1 MRDAL
6 FFSKLRVM
14 LCGWRWKSYRRAS
27 WLKARWRQMH
37 RRVQRLARDR
47 FVSSPSNPSS
57 SSFLLEPLESR
68 LLLAADLTGVVQS
81 AVQLD
86 PAVPTNTASA
96 VVQVQNVGNQNVSQ
110 SQIGVYASLDT
121 TLDASDVL
129 LGTAN
134 TGQLNAGQSKNVTTN
149 LTIPNSLDALTY
161 RLLAKLD
168 HANTI
173 SENSEANN
181 LAVGG
186 TINVKWQFGTV
197 PGRSGSTTLTL
208 KDADGTTVT
217 FGLSGPGLGEV
228 IKDGASWDL
237 KVTGTTASSAVT
249 ITTNNGGNGRVT
261 LNDIHV
267 FGPLSTFLAATTDLT
282 GTMAID
288 GPVNIPGAAPG
299 TLTLGS
305 IQGGTVAV
313 PSVEALTVLGAVSNA
328 KFYIGT
334 TFGQDGQ
341 PGGTGADADTYG
353 AGTIG
358 LFTVT
363 GAMTNTAVRVGIN
376 PVDGLYGNGD
386 DQLVGGT
393 NSAIGGIVIGGSL
406 SADTRF
412 YAGRFPTQYLNGLTL
427 KPTAG
432 DVHFLS
438 NFGGPTLNAALQQDT
453 GTSNSDRLTNNPAI
467 TGSVNDPQGIATF
480 TAGFGATP
488 TFNILA
494 DRQANGSF
502 ALSPARLEQINGGPL
517 ADGPYTLTLR
527 ATDTGGNVTQT
538 TVTFTLDTVVPSL
551 TFDLD
556 SASDSA
562 PIGDQ
567 QTTNASVALVGQT
580 EANAAVELLG
590 LGLTTTANA
599 SGQFTFTN
607 VALTV
612 GANAF
617 TVRATDSA
625 GNQRSQTQTITRVG
639 VGNSAPVLAPIGNRS
654 VNEGTELRFA
664 VSASDTDVPSQPL
677 VYSAAGLPVGATFDP
692 ATREFAWTP
701 TEGQGPGVHQVTFSV
716 TDGVATTSETITI
729 TVSEVN
735 ASPLLAPVGDRNVV
749 EGAELRF
756 TVDAADADIP
766 IQALVYTASG
776 LPQGANFNTATR
788 EFTWTPNESQG
799 PGIYH
804 VTFSVTDGFV
814 SSSET
819 IAITVTDV
827 NAAPV
832 LDPIGNK
839 SVLEGNELRFTI
851 NGSDGDVPAQALVYS
866 AAGLPQGAAFD
877 PATREFVWTPNHTQG
892 STSYN
897 VTFSLSDGLVT
908 TSEAITITVTEVNQP
923 PILNLIGNKTG
934 SEGSLL
940 TFQASVTDA
949 DVPAQIVT
957 YSLENGLGG
966 AVPVGAS
973 IDSTSGV
980 FSWAPTEAQ
989 GPGTYTFDVVATDN
1003 GSPALSDRETIT
1015 VTVNEVNL
1023 APGLSVPVAVSGDE
1037 QTLLTFTAVATD
1049 GDLPAN
1055 QFTFSLQGTVPT
1067 GASIDPVSGV
1077 FSWTPTEAQGPGAY
1091 DITVRVTDNGTPN
1104 AFIEQT
1110 VRLTIGDANQ
1120 SPAITS
1126 ASAVAVPENQTSIM
1140 TVTASDADIPAQPL
1154 TFSVTGGADAAAF
1167 VFTSGGAL
1175 SFVTAPNF
1183 ETPSDENHDNV
1194 YEVTVQVSDG
1204 AGGIAT
1210 QAVNVTVT
1218 NVVESIPTLAINDV
1232 TLAEGTSLAGNTAF
1246 NFTVTLSEPVSNTV
1260 TVQVATSDN
1269 GATAV
1274 SGDYTPVPPTTLTFA
1289 PGETT
1294 KTVTV

>member
-27 WLKARWRQMH
+27 WLKARWRQMR
-37 RRVQRLARDR
+37 RRVQRLVRDR
-47 FVSSPSNPSS
+47 FVPSPSNSS
-57 SSFLLEPLESR
+57 ASSFLLEPLESR
-68 LLLAADLTGVVQS
+68 VLLAADLTGVVQS

-228 IKDGASWDL
+228 IKDGTSWDL

-517 ADGPYTLTLR
+517 ADGSYTLTLR
-527 ATDTGGNVTQT
+527 ATDTGAMSRRPRCHSRWTRLSPASRWNSTRPRTARRLVTNRRPT
-538 TVTFTLDTVVPSL
+538 PVSHWSGRRKPTPRSNCWGSALPPRPMRAASSPS
-551 TFDLD
+551 
-556 SASDSA
+556 
-562 PIGDQ
+562 PMW
-567 QTTNASVALVGQT
+567 
-580 EANAAVELLG
+580 
-590 LGLTTTANA
+590 
-599 SGQFTFTN
+599 
-607 VALTV
+607 
-612 GANAF
+612 
-617 TVRATDSA
+617 
-625 GNQRSQTQTITRVG
+625 RSQSG
-639 VGNSAPVLAPIGNRS
+639 PMRS
-654 VNEGTELRFA
+654 PCE
-664 VSASDTDVPSQPL
+664 PP
-677 VYSAAGLPVGATFDP
+677 
-692 ATREFAWTP
+692 TP
-701 TEGQGPGVHQVTFSV
+701 
-716 TDGVATTSETITI
+716 
-729 TVSEVN
+729 
-735 ASPLLAPVGDRNVV
+735 
-749 EGAELRF
+749 
-756 TVDAADADIP
+756 
-766 IQALVYTASG
+766 
-776 LPQGANFNTATR
+776 
-788 EFTWTPNESQG
+788 
-799 PGIYH
+799 PGISGVRLKLLH
-804 VTFSVTDGFV
+804 
-814 SSSET
+814 E
-819 IAITVTDV
+819 
-827 NAAPV
+827 
-832 LDPIGNK
+832 
-839 SVLEGNELRFTI
+839 SVLGI
-851 NGSDGDVPAQALVYS
+851 
-866 AAGLPQGAAFD
+866 
-877 PATREFVWTPNHTQG
+877 
-892 STSYN
+892 
-897 VTFSLSDGLVT
+897 
-908 TSEAITITVTEVNQP
+908 
-923 PILNLIGNKTG
+923 
-934 SEGSLL
+934 
-940 TFQASVTDA
+940 
-949 DVPAQIVT
+949 
-957 YSLENGLGG
+957 
-966 AVPVGAS
+966 
-973 IDSTSGV
+973 
-980 FSWAPTEAQ
+980 
-989 GPGTYTFDVVATDN
+989 
-1003 GSPALSDRETIT
+1003 
-1015 VTVNEVNL
+1015 
-1023 APGLSVPVAVSGDE
+1023 
-1037 QTLLTFTAVATD
+1037 
-1049 GDLPAN
+1049 
-1055 QFTFSLQGTVPT
+1055 
-1067 GASIDPVSGV
+1067 
-1077 FSWTPTEAQGPGAY
+1077 
-1091 DITVRVTDNGTPN
+1091 
-1104 AFIEQT
+1104 
-1110 VRLTIGDANQ
+1110 VRLCWLQ
-1120 SPAITS
+1120 SA
-1126 ASAVAVPENQTSIM
+1126 
-1140 TVTASDADIPAQPL
+1140 
-1154 TFSVTGGADAAAF
+1154 TGR
-1167 VFTSGGAL
+1167 
-1175 SFVTAPNF
+1175 
-1183 ETPSDENHDNV
+1183 
-1194 YEVTVQVSDG
+1194 
-1204 AGGIAT
+1204 
-1210 QAVNVTVT
+1210 
-1218 NVVESIPTLAINDV
+1218 
-1232 TLAEGTSLAGNTAF
+1232 
-1246 NFTVTLSEPVSNTV
+1246 
-1260 TVQVATSDN
+1260 
-1269 GATAV
+1269 
-1274 SGDYTPVPPTTLTFA
+1274 
-1289 PGETT
+1289 
-1294 KTVTV
+1294 